1 MEHTPPYHPLLDGN
15 VSSTFCH
22 VQRALFCP
30 NFLREKWYTGR
41 AASWARITHGKCG
54 PYKDQRQAYDCAW
67 CIVHHS
73 PTPDTTQTPSRS
85 RMDTQTVA
93 WSLNATMRKR
103 NEPPTHAAIR
113 IPVSQSK
120 MWMPTCRT
128 SPFLCS
134 SQKEQH
140 EPCDRG
146 PVRSPRRESDGSER
160 RPWGAG
166 NSLFRDVCGVTQV
179 GWLSRITDSCV
190 RVWSTLPYLCY
201 IPISLNEQVGCI
213 DAIQCCVTILN
224 EIISSTWTSLEL
236 SSQHLKG
243 KISKII

>member
-1 MEHTPPYHPLLDGN
+1 MQRYGSPSPKARCECPPAVRVRFYAAPKR
-15 VSSTFCH
+15 SSMSH
-22 VQRALFCP
+22 VT
-30 NFLREKWYTGR
+30 E
-41 AASWARITHGKCG
+41 
-54 PYKDQRQAYDCAW
+54 
-67 CIVHHS
+67 V
-73 PTPDTTQTPSRS
+73 
-85 RMDTQTVA
+85 
-93 WSLNATMRKR
+93 
-103 NEPPTHAAIR
+103 
-113 IPVSQSK
+113 
-120 MWMPTCRT
+120 
-128 SPFLCS
+128 
-134 SQKEQH
+134 
-140 EPCDRG
+140 